1 MGSIVSPLLFLDI
14 QNIKG
19 NQPFKLSKRPKSWCS
34 TKCWWKFKLIISV
47 QFNVSK
53 LVKIFASWFQAKIRQ
68 RGRRDFLLRS
78 QSFFNPLLAQLVTA
92 NPVYQLIH
100 SRISKVVDSA
110 HESWVDRQTA
120 LIKEGSREK
129 RHLSLFRSFP
139 TSFSSLSR
147 SIEVFQRVTFHCLLN
162 LCILSKK
169 NTWNNHKICS
179 HLKKYMK

>member
-1 MGSIVSPLLFLDI
+1 MGVAQIVSSLLFPDI
-14 QNIKG
+14 QNTKW
-19 NQPFKLSKRPKSWCS
+19 NQPLKLSKRPKSWIF
-34 TKCWWKFKLIISV
+34 TKFGWKFKLIISV

-92 NPVYQLIH
+92 NLVYQLIH

-120 LIKEGSREK
+120 FSKEGSREK
-129 RHLSLFRSFP
+129 RHLSLSSEAFP
-139 TSFSSLSR
+139 HLFHHYPGQLKFSKESHF
-147 SIEVFQRVTFHCLLN
+147 IVYWTFVFYP
-162 LCILSKK
+162 KK
-169 NTWNNHKICS
+169 IHEIIIRFV
-179 HLKKYMK
+179 HI